1 MRIFPRIIR
10 YPFRVFRGD
19 ETSNAANDQLDLLL
33 VSHEASRT
41 GAPLIALNLLRNFT
55 GRFGL
60 QCGTLFNDG
69 GPLISEFAQIS
80 RVECLNTQRC
90 ESTELTRKVQRFLHL
105 SGGRPRVA
113 VCNSMESRFIAAE
126 LARAGIPVVSLVHE
140 MASSYTESDF
150 HLINAASQL
159 IVFPCEAVAQA
170 AQDKV
175 PLSPAKIRVYPQGLL
190 RSDFGNRVE
199 RQTARQALRAELGL
213 MEGSRIVL
221 GCGTLDMRKGI
232 DHFAAIGREYLR
244 RHPGSNV
251 YFVWMGDGPTWTH
264 SVLHYVK
271 LDLERSGAAENVKFI
286 GERIE
291 VEQYFMGADVF
302 LLSSRVD
309 PFPCVVHEAMAAGLP
324 VVTFDGSGGAAEAI
338 GGEAGFAVP
347 FGDYSAGVS
356 AIHRLLNDSLLYQR
370 MRSAA
375 QSRVFENYRFDDY
388 AERIWSLCRTLMDLP
403 DAIARAA

>member
-1 MRIFPRIIR
+1 MIR

-19 ETSNAANDQLDLLL
+19 EAASTTDNSLDVLL

-41 GAPLIALNLLRNFT
+41 GAPLIALNLLRHFT
-55 GRFGL
+55 ERFGL
-60 QCGTLFNDG
+60 QCGTLLNDG
-69 GPLISEFAQIS
+69 GPLISEFSQIS

-90 ESTELTRKVQRFLHL
+90 ESAELTRKIQRFLHL

-113 VCNSMESRFIAAE
+113 VCNSLESRFIAAE

-140 MASSYTESDF
+140 MASSYTENDF

-159 IVFPCEAVAQA
+159 IVFPCEAVAKA
-170 AQDKV
+170 AQAKV
-175 PLSPAKIRVYPQGLL
+175 PLPPSKVHVYPQGLL
-190 RSDFGNRVE
+190 RSNFGKHLERVA
-199 RQTARQALRAELGL
+199 ARQAIRAELGL
-213 MEGSRIVL
+213 TDDSRIVL

-232 DHFAAIGREYLR
+232 DHFAAIGREYQR
-244 RHPGSNV
+244 QHPGSNV

-264 SVLHYVK
+264 SVYHYVK
-271 LDLERSGAAENVKFI
+271 LDLERGQASEYVKFI

-324 VVTFDGSGGAAEAI
+324 VVTFEGSGGAAEAI
-338 GGEAGFAVP
+338 GEDAGFAIP
-347 FGDYSAGVS
+347 FGDYSAGVT
-356 AIHRLLNDSLLYQR
+356 AIHRLLTDKTLYQA
-370 MRSAA
+370 MRSSA
-375 QSRVFENYRFDDY
+375 QSRVFENYRFEDY
-388 AERIWSLCRTLMDLP
+388 AERIWSLCRTLANLP
-403 DAIARAA
+403 GSIARAA